1 MKPHPHRSHAAVA
14 KRLRLVEG
22 HVRSVVGM
30 IEAGRPCREI
40 AQQMHAIERAVA
52 EAKRTLIQDHIDHCL
67 DDAAEDTAAARR
79 AAIAEF
85 KQIARYL

>member
-1 MKPHPHRSHAAVA
+1 MKPHLHRTHGAVA

-30 IEAGRPCREI
+30 IEAGRPCLEI